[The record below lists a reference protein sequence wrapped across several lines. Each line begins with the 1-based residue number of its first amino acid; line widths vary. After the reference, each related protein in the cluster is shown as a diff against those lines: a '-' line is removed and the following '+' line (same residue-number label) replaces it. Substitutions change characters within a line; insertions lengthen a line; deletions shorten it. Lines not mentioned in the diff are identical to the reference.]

1 MLSKPNVKEIIPKV
15 GNRYESVLALAKR
28 ARQIE
33 SARSAKRK
41 ECKEKNVEF
50 TEDMSDAVDIAAK
63 EIADGKVYVKIKGE
77 YAVTPESEMEREIK
91 EAQEAMQEKEKE
103 DKV

>member
-41 ECKEKNVEF
+41 ECKEKNTEF

-91 EAQEAMQEKEKE
+91 EAQEAMQEKEK
-103 DKV
+103 DKE

>member
-1 MLSKPNVKEIIPKV
+1 MLSKPNVKEVVPKV

-41 ECKEKNVEF
+41 E
-50 TEDMSDAVDIAAK
+50 
-63 EIADGKVYVKIKGE
+63 
-77 YAVTPESEMEREIK
+77 
-91 EAQEAMQEKEKE
+91 
-103 DKV
+103 